1 MTIFKNSSTPHRTSC
16 VPQGSSLTLSSGN
29 LSAEVGMERDLTH
42 DERVDVAY
50 RVFRAMCAQYPDRL
64 ITLVDA
70 QGRTLARSDWTRL
83 RTSSRVRSA
92 ARE

>member
-1 MTIFKNSSTPHRTSC
+1 
-16 VPQGSSLTLSSGN
+16 
-29 LSAEVGMERDLTH
+29 MERDLTH
-42 DERVDVAY
+42 DERIDVAY

-83 RTSSRVRSA
+83 QTSSRVRSA

>member
-1 MTIFKNSSTPHRTSC
+1 
-16 VPQGSSLTLSSGN
+16 
-29 LSAEVGMERDLTH
+29 MERDLTH
-42 DERVDVAY
+42 DERIDVAY